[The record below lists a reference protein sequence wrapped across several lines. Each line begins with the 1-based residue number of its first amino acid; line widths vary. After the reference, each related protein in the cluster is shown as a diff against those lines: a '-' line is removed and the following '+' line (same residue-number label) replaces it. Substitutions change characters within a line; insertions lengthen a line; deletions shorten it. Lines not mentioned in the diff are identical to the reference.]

1 MIMVTQILD
10 SWSSFYSN
18 HALMRTVVEF
28 VHIGGLVAGGG
39 CAIAA
44 DLATISATRRTPA
57 VRESQLELLERTH
70 AIVVAGLVALTVSGS
85 LLVAAD
91 AEAFLHSKI
100 FWLKMGLMAV
110 LLANGW
116 LHLQGGRRVRQGVPD
131 AWNRLHATAIS
142 SLVLWF
148 VITLIGA
155 SLPNLG

>member
-1 MIMVTQILD
+1 MVTQILD

-18 HALMRTVVEF
+18 HALMRTAVEF

-44 DLATISATRRTPA
+44 DLATISATRQTPA
-57 VRESQLELLERTH
+57 ARESQLELLERTH
-70 AIVVAGLVALTVSGS
+70 AIVVAGLVALTVSGA

-91 AEAFLHSKI
+91 AETFLHSKV
-100 FWLKMGLMAV
+100 FWLKMGLMAM

-116 LHLQGGRRVRQGVPD
+116 LHLQAGRRVRHGVPD

-148 VITLIGA
+148 VVTLIGA

>member
-1 MIMVTQILD
+1 MVTQILD

-44 DLATISATRRTPA
+44 DLPTISATRQTRA
-57 VRESQLELLERTH
+57 VRESQLQVLERTH
-70 AIVVAGLVALTVSGS
+70 AIVVAGLVALTVSGA

-91 AEAFLHSKI
+91 AETFLHSKI
-100 FWLKMGLMAV
+100 FWLKIGLMAM

-116 LHLQGGRRVRQGVPD
+116 LQLQSGRRVRHGVPD

>member
-1 MIMVTQILD
+1 M
-10 SWSSFYSN
+10 
-18 HALMRTVVEF
+18 
-28 VHIGGLVAGGG
+28 
-39 CAIAA
+39 
-44 DLATISATRRTPA
+44 
-57 VRESQLELLERTH
+57 LELLEGTH
-70 AIVVAGLVALTVSGS
+70 GIVVAGLVALTVSGA

-91 AEAFLHSKI
+91 AETFLHSKI
-100 FWLKMGLMAV
+100 FWLKIGLIAM

-116 LHLQGGRRVRQGVPD
+116 LQLQGGRRVRHGVPD

>member
-1 MIMVTQILD
+1 MVTQILD

-44 DLATISATRRTPA
+44 DLATISATRQTPA

-70 AIVVAGLVALTVSGS
+70 AIVVAGLVALTVSGA

-91 AEAFLHSKI
+91 AETFLHSKI
-100 FWLKMGLMAV
+100 FWLKMGLMAM

-116 LHLQGGRRVRQGVPD
+116 LHLQAGRRVRHGVPD

-148 VITLIGA
+148 VTTLIGA